1 MEASPRM
8 TIPTE
13 IMLRHQLYLDSR
25 DQIAHLNQMQR
36 LANDLQRPLP
46 EIVPMYEDVLE
57 DLRAYARIPDFLPVM
72 VSKKV
77 RERCR
82 RNDN

>member
-1 MEASPRM
+1 MKTSPRM
-8 TIPTE
+8 TMPAE

-36 LANDLQRPLP
+36 LANDLQRPIP
-46 EIVPMYEDVLE
+46 EIVPLYEDVLE
-57 DLRAYARIPDFLPVM
+57 NLRAYAQIPDFLPVM

-77 RERCR
+77 RERYR
-82 RNDN
+82 RND

>member
-1 MEASPRM
+1 METSSQM
-8 TIPTE
+8 TIPSE

-25 DQIAHLNQMQR
+25 DQIAHLNQIQR
-36 LANDLQRPLP
+36 LANDLQRPIP
-46 EIVPMYEDVLE
+46 EIVPLYEDVLE
-57 DLRAYARIPDFLPVM
+57 DLRAYARVPDFLPIM

-77 RERCR
+77 REHCR